1 MDTPSQL
8 RLFLVGTAEAS
19 RQPGLENGAEN
30 VSIRL
35 AVAVDGSSGM
45 LVMEAGKEPGM
56 EDVVPVEG
64 ESITPKGGCIG
75 P

>member
-1 MDTPSQL
+1 M
-8 RLFLVGTAEAS
+8 GTAEAR
-19 RQPGLENGAEN
+19 RQSGLENGAEN
-30 VSIRL
+30 VSIEL

-64 ESITPKGGCIG
+64 RV
-75 P
+75 